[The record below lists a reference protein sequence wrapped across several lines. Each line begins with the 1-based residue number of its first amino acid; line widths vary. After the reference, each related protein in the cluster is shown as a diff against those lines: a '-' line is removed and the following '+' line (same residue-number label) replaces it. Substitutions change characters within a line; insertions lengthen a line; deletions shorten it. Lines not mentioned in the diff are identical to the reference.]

1 MERNTEPDKE
11 NGCTEY
17 ITNII
22 SLFCSYNYFAKYG
35 YFLQIYRHDDLFSVI
50 VPFPSMISQLPLY
63 LGLL

>member
-1 MERNTEPDKE
+1 MERNTGPDTE

-35 YFLQIYRHDDLFSVI
+35 YFLQFVDFDCSI
-50 VPFPSMISQLPLY
+50 
-63 LGLL
+63 